1 MNTTYRLV
9 LTGHSLGAGISSLM
23 TLMLHVHDSHRAA
36 YSAEGRDIRC
46 FGFGC
51 PPVFAST
58 ERMATAT
65 LVEKAFNNTFCFI
78 NCDDV
83 IPHLSID
90 AIRRLAT
97 LLSQVHAARKKPSS
111 GDLVEIVKNAA
122 SDLKPLLRAERLK
135 IPGKFVVWMS
145 NADNGEKSDIVLCEP
160 SKVSNLGFRLMGSPA
175 FMNDHLPPQYEKRFK
190 DFDLSNYSVL

>member
-1 MNTTYRLV
+1 
-9 LTGHSLGAGISSLM
+9 M
-23 TLMLHVHDSHRAA
+23 TLMLHVNDSSRAV

-58 ERMATAT
+58 EEMANAT

-90 AIRRLAT
+90 AIRRLAV
-97 LLSQVHAARKKPSS
+97 LLSQVHAARTKPTP
-111 GDLVEIVKNAA
+111 GDQYPIQNLVDIVKKAA
-122 SDLKPLLRAERLK
+122 ADLKPLQTAERLK
-135 IPGKFVVWMS
+135 IPGKFVVWIS
-145 NADNGEKSDIVLCEP
+145 NADDGGKSDVVLCEP
-160 SKVSNLGFRLMGSPA
+160 AKVSNLGFRLMGNLA
-175 FMNDHLPPQYEKRFK
+175 FMNDHLPPQYERRFK
-190 DFDLSNYSVL
+190 DLDLSNYSVL